1 MDPGGTAEG
10 PAAPGQAQ
18 GQPTGQA
25 PGQPTGQ
32 APGQPTGQPTR
43 ASDGPPEGASAPT
56 PAEKRKALLLLGGTV
71 AAVAAAFAAVAYMS
85 YRAGSWKGA
94 LWFLNG
100 DQRFTARALA
110 LSMASGVAFGLMDNS
125 LLFFGLDAL
134 KPFLPGGE
142 LTRAGWASAF
152 SDVVGSFAGAMVA
165 KAIYLSTA
173 FRGGPLYGDAAGVL
187 VGCVLGIYIPRA
199 ITGKE

>member
-1 MDPGGTAEG
+1 MDPGGSAEE
-10 PAAPGQAQ
+10 PATP
-18 GQPTGQA
+18 GQA
-25 PGQPTGQ
+25 PGQPPGPP
-32 APGQPTGQPTR
+32 PGQ
-43 ASDGPPEGASAPT
+43 GPGRVSGPGEEGGGPRKAPT
-56 PAEKRKALLLLGGTV
+56 PEEKRKALLLVGGTV

-85 YRAGSWKGA
+85 YRAGTWRGA